1 MKTFSMSAAVAEP
14 FRLAFKRPL
23 MTVVWGLVLLLPT
36 VIVIAAAAPMIGE
49 AFSGFEQS
57 IEMSA
62 ATPAPAGDGEAAA
75 LIEAAEADPM
85 MVMSPDFEA
94 MMQVQALSWLSN
106 VVQLLGVLLVT
117 TAIARAVFAGRRG
130 DGAAFLRVGMDEVF
144 VAVIGV
150 AVFVAAAI
158 AVVLFFALG
167 MGVAFGLAQV
177 DGPWRWLIGCA
188 LLVAAFLAFLLLW
201 GRLALL
207 APTAVLRRDLA
218 FGEGWRLGHRQTWKL
233 LGLMLI
239 LFVIAIALAVA
250 VVILLFIVI
259 AMLGG
264 AAVFTDAAWL
274 EDDAAVEAWL
284 SGLMANPWPL
294 IVGGLMLLLPV
305 AWIQGF
311 SQLLFTAPYAR
322 VVKDLAPDPAPIST
336 DAPAASE

>member
-23 MTVVWGLVLLLPT
+23 MTLVWGLVQLLPT
-36 VIVIAAAAPMIGE
+36 LLVIAAAAPLMSE
-49 AFSGFEQS
+49 ACSSFAQS
-57 IEMSA
+57 VEMSA
-62 ATPAPAGDGEAAA
+62 ATPASAGGGETVE
-75 LIEAAEADPM
+75 LIEVVEAEPM
-85 MVMSPDFEA
+85 MVTAPDFEA
-94 MMQVQALSWLSN
+94 VMWVQALSWLSN
-106 VVQLLGVLLVT
+106 LVQLLCVLLVT

-130 DGAAFLRVGMDEVF
+130 DGAAFLRIGRDEVY

-150 AVFVAAAI
+150 TVFVAAI
-158 AVVLFFALG
+158 VAVVLFFALG

-177 DGPWRWLIGCA
+177 DGPWRWLIGCS
-188 LLVAAFLAFLLLW
+188 LLLAAFLAFLLLW

-218 FGEGWRLGHRQTWKL
+218 FEEGWRIGRRQTWKL

-239 LFVIAIALAVA
+239 LFVIAIALAIA

-264 AAVFTDAAWL
+264 AAAFTDAAWL

-284 SGLMANPWPL
+284 SGLTANPWPL
-294 IVGGLMLLLPV
+294 IVGGLVLLLPV

-311 SQLLFTAPYAR
+311 SQLLFTASYAR
-322 VVKDLAPDPAPIST
+322 VVNDLATDPAPIST